1 MKKYTVFFSIVL
13 LAVAFR
19 APAKAPEYK
28 VCFGNTHAHCNY
40 SGDIAVFRAKKG
52 LSLDPKNSAESH
64 YELAKENGY
73 DFYFVT
79 DHSQY
84 PVYTPDTWAAV
95 KTAAEAA
102 TDASFVALRG
112 YEHSENDG
120 PDGRGHMNVYNSSD
134 YLNAMADGVSVEYFH
149 NWLAKPEQADAIV
162 CFNHPQKDAY
172 NDFHC
177 YNEEMR
183 SRMKLIELIN
193 GGRAKFY
200 PSFLNALAKGWK
212 VSPVAGCDNHGWE
225 GIAKW
230 NARTGLLVTELTPAG
245 VLEAMASRRTF
256 ATLDKNLSV
265 VYRVNGKIM
274 GSDIRAARKYKFD
287 IEVSDPDTDRADQAI
302 ARIEVVSGS
311 GTVVAAADFDSHE
324 VHWKPVVPAGE
335 KCYFVLVYNVSKPET
350 PVAYAAPVWIEP

>member
-52 LSLDPKNSAESH
+52 LSLDPKNSAGSH

-134 YLNAMADGVSVEYFH
+134 YLNAMA
-149 NWLAKPEQADAIV
+149 
-162 CFNHPQKDAY
+162 
-172 NDFHC
+172 
-177 YNEEMR
+177 
-183 SRMKLIELIN
+183 
-193 GGRAKFY
+193 
-200 PSFLNALAKGWK
+200 
-212 VSPVAGCDNHGWE
+212 
-225 GIAKW
+225 
-230 NARTGLLVTELTPAG
+230 
-245 VLEAMASRRTF
+245 EA
-256 ATLDKNLSV
+256 
-265 VYRVNGKIM
+265 
-274 GSDIRAARKYKFD
+274 
-287 IEVSDPDTDRADQAI
+287 
-302 ARIEVVSGS
+302 
-311 GTVVAAADFDSHE
+311 
-324 VHWKPVVPAGE
+324 
-335 KCYFVLVYNVSKPET
+335 
-350 PVAYAAPVWIEP
+350 

>member
-1 MKKYTVFFSIVL
+1 
-13 LAVAFR
+13 
-19 APAKAPEYK
+19 
-28 VCFGNTHAHCNY
+28 
-40 SGDIAVFRAKKG
+40 
-52 LSLDPKNSAESH
+52 
-64 YELAKENGY
+64 
-73 DFYFVT
+73 
-79 DHSQY
+79 
-84 PVYTPDTWAAV
+84 
-95 KTAAEAA
+95 
-102 TDASFVALRG
+102 
-112 YEHSENDG
+112 
-120 PDGRGHMNVYNSSD
+120 MNVYNSSD

-177 YNEEMR
+177 YNEETR
-183 SRMKLIELIN
+183 GRMKLIELIN

-311 GTVVAAADFDSHE
+311 GTVVAGADFDSHE

-335 KCYFVLVYNVSKPET
+335 KCYFVLVYNASKPET

>member
-177 YNEEMR
+177 YNEETR
-183 SRMKLIELIN
+183 GRMKLIELIN

-212 VSPVAGCDNHGWE
+212 VSPVAGCDN
-225 GIAKW
+225 
-230 NARTGLLVTELTPAG
+230 TAG
-245 VLEAMASRRTF
+245 R
-256 ATLDKNLSV
+256 
-265 VYRVNGKIM
+265 
-274 GSDIRAARKYKFD
+274 GS
-287 IEVSDPDTDRADQAI
+287 P
-302 ARIEVVSGS
+302 S
-311 GTVVAAADFDSHE
+311 GT
-324 VHWKPVVPAGE
+324 PGPA
-335 KCYFVLVYNVSKPET
+335 CSSPS
-350 PVAYAAPVWIEP
+350 